1 MKKIEQYIN
10 LRLYLNC
17 LGIFMSIVSLIFLVM
32 QINENIE
39 SGKYWA
45 KYIAIILCLQFSL
58 IMFYL
63 GNSKN
68 HLLKDNPTCT
78 PRTLYWLSIA
88 IITMG
93 VLGIID
99 SVTVY
104 NLIEALKLDA
114 IFVGTIIVFF
124 KLMRDYRAEMKEAAN
139 PCED

>member
-1 MKKIEQYIN
+1 MAAVFNWQ
-10 LRLYLNC
+10 L
-17 LGIFMSIVSLIFLVM
+17 
-32 QINENIE
+32 
-39 SGKYWA
+39 
-45 KYIAIILCLQFSL
+45 SL

-99 SVTVY
+99 SFTIY
-104 NLIEALKLDA
+104 NLIDALKLDA
-114 IFVGTIIVFF
+114 IFMGTIIVFF
-124 KLMRDYRAEMKEAAN
+124 KLMRDHRAEMKEAAN